1 MPEQS
6 PATTLTSELLG
17 PLGTSAL
24 SDRDAVRQVANGLP
38 RVLADLAA
46 PRHGGGVRRVT
57 DHDVRMA
64 LAPQGSSAD
73 TSPFAWSTRTVRR
86 ALGLAAV
93 RSQLAETTRS
103 LIEGVRSASAGAIR
117 SANEGQGSPTSMD
130 RWLAGLPAAG
140 LAAVEADAVT
150 WATRLWCALDWTA
163 FEDVPTIGRDRWW
176 DSPHSSLLAI
186 RSRAEV
192 RAVGRDPSGEPF
204 SAHLVVLTGPRRA
217 SVRAELSVV
226 ALVEALRAAPS
237 LPPGRIVGWWPDS
250 GHLVKVEMDQLALAD
265 GVSAIA
271 RTLAGAEPAP
281 VPFKEGTRAAA

>member
-1 MPEQS
+1 LS
-6 PATTLTSELLG
+6 TLSNLTNLTNELLA
-17 PLGTSAL
+17 PLEAGAVG
-24 SDRDAVRQVANGLP
+24 DRAAVREAAITLP
-38 RVLADLAA
+38 RVLADLAV

-64 LAPQGSSAD
+64 LAPPEQPTD

-93 RSQLAETTRS
+93 RSQITGQTRS
-103 LIEGVRSASAGAIR
+103 LIDGVHGASAGAIR
-117 SANEGQGSPTSMD
+117 SAREGQGSAASMD
-130 RWLAGLPAAG
+130 RWLAGLPAAS

-150 WATRLWCALDWTA
+150 WATRLWCALDWSA
-163 FEDVPTIGRDRWW
+163 FEDLPTIGRDRWW

-192 RAVGRDPSGEPF
+192 RSIGRDPSGDPF
-204 SAHLVVLTGPRRA
+204 SVHLVVLTGPRRA

-226 ALVEALRAAPS
+226 ALVEALRAPPA

-250 GHLVKVEMDQLALAD
+250 GHLVKVEVDAFALAD
-265 GVSAIA
+265 GVSAMT
-271 RTLAGAEPAP
+271 RTLAGTEPAA
-281 VPFKEGTRAAA
+281 VPFEGATRAAA

>member
-1 MPEQS
+1 
-6 PATTLTSELLG
+6 
-17 PLGTSAL
+17 
-24 SDRDAVRQVANGLP
+24 
-38 RVLADLAA
+38 
-46 PRHGGGVRRVT
+46 
-57 DHDVRMA
+57 
-64 LAPQGSSAD
+64 
-73 TSPFAWSTRTVRR
+73 
-86 ALGLAAV
+86 
-93 RSQLAETTRS
+93 
-103 LIEGVRSASAGAIR
+103 VRSASAGAIR

-271 RTLAGAEPAP
+271 RTLARAEPAP
-281 VPFKEGTRAAA
+281 VPFEEGTRAAA